1 MPNFQTFSAPHL
13 IVMGLT
19 LAVPI
24 LLAVIARRGA
34 AATIGYILAGVV
46 LTNELASLC
55 YRFADFDLTD
65 FIRNDLPLHFC
76 GIAVFA
82 TAAAL
87 VFCNERAYEIAYFWG
102 LVGTLNAVITP
113 PLGEGEGFP
122 SYRFFQYFI
131 AHSGIVAGVLY
142 ATIGLRLRP
151 TLRGLFRA
159 FIYANVFAVA
169 VGAFNVVM
177 DSNYMFLCDPPKT
190 ASPFFFA
197 PWPWYIPILDVIALG
212 MFFAVFSP
220 FLISG
225 WWSSRK
231 SAEQSEVPAR

>member
-1 MPNFQTFSAPHL
+1 MPNFQTFSSSHL

-24 LLAVIARRGA
+24 LLAAIARRRA
-34 AATIGYILAGVV
+34 AATIGYILAGAI
-46 LTNELASLC
+46 LTNELTSLG

-65 FIRNDLPLHFC
+65 FIRYDLPLHVC

-82 TAAAL
+82 TAATL
-87 VFCNERAYEIAYFWG
+87 VFRNQRAYEIAYFWG
-102 LVGTLNAVITP
+102 LVGTSNAVITP

-122 SYRFFQYFI
+122 SYRFLQYFI

-159 FIYANVFAVA
+159 FICANLFAIV
-169 VGAFNVVM
+169 VGGFNVVM
-177 DSNYMFLCDPPKT
+177 DSNYMYLCDPPRT

-197 PWPWYIPILDVIALG
+197 PWPWYIPILDVVALG

-225 WWSSRK
+225 WWS
-231 SAEQSEVPAR
+231 ARRTEDSTREL

>member
-1 MPNFQTFSAPHL
+1 MSNFQTFSTPHL

-24 LLAVIARRGA
+24 LLSAIARRWGA
-34 AATIGYILAGVV
+34 AAISYFLAGAL

-55 YRFADFDLTD
+55 YRFADLNLSD
-65 FIRNDLPLHFC
+65 FIQNDLPLHVC

-82 TAAAL
+82 TAATL
-87 VFCNERAYEIAYFWG
+87 VFRNQCAYEIAYFWG
-102 LVGTLNAVITP
+102 LVGTSNAVITP
-113 PLGEGEGFP
+113 PLGDGEGFP

-131 AHSGIVAGVLY
+131 AHSGIVIGILY
-142 ATIGLRLRP
+142 ATLGLRMRP

-159 FIYANVFAVA
+159 FICANLFAVV
-169 VGAFNVVM
+169 VGVFNVLM
-177 DSNYMFLCDPPKT
+177 DSNYMFLCDPPRT

-197 PWPWYIPILDVIALG
+197 PWPWYIPILDVVALG

-220 FLISG
+220 FLVSG

-231 SAEQSEVPAR
+231 SAEQPEVPAR

>member
-1 MPNFQTFSAPHL
+1 MQDFQTFSTPHL

-24 LLAVIARRGA
+24 LLAAIARRRA
-34 AATIGYILAGVV
+34 AATIGYILAGVI

-55 YRFADFDLTD
+55 YRFADFNLLD
-65 FIRNDLPLHFC
+65 FIRYDLPLHVC

-87 VFCNERAYEIAYFWG
+87 VLRNQRAYEIAYFWG

-113 PLGEGEGFP
+113 PLGDGEGFP

-142 ATIGLRLRP
+142 ATLGLRMRP
-151 TLRGLFRA
+151 NLGGLYRA
-159 FIYANVFAVA
+159 FIYANLFAVG
-169 VGAFNVVM
+169 VGIFNVVM
-177 DSNYMFLCDPPKT
+177 KSNYMFLCEPPKT

-197 PWPWYIPILDVIALG
+197 PWPWYIPILDMVAFGL
-212 MFFAVFSP
+212 FFAVLSP
-220 FLISG
+220 FLVSG
-225 WWSSRK
+225 WWS
-231 SAEQSEVPAR
+231 ARRTEDSTREL

>member
-1 MPNFQTFSAPHL
+1 MPNFQTFSTPHL

-24 LLAVIARRGA
+24 LLAAIARRRA
-34 AATIGYILAGVV
+34 AAMIGYILAGAI

-55 YRFADFDLTD
+55 YRFADFDLPD
-65 FIRNDLPLHFC
+65 FIRNDLPLHVC

-82 TAAAL
+82 TAATL
-87 VFCNERAYEIAYFWG
+87 VFRNQRAYEIAYFWG

-113 PLGEGEGFP
+113 PLGQGEGFP

-142 ATIGLRLRP
+142 ATLGLRLRP

-169 VGAFNVVM
+169 VGGFNVVM
-177 DSNYMFLCDPPKT
+177 DSNYMFLCDPPRT

-197 PWPWYIPILDVIALG
+197 PWPWYIPILDVVALG

-220 FLISG
+220 FLVSG
-225 WWSSRK
+225 WR
-231 SAEQSEVPAR
+231 SARRTEDSTREL

>member
-1 MPNFQTFSAPHL
+1 MSNFQTFSTPHL

-24 LLAVIARRGA
+24 LLAAIARRRA
-34 AATIGYILAGVV
+34 AAMIGYVLAGVI
-46 LTNELASLC
+46 LINEAASLC
-55 YRFADFDLTD
+55 YRFADFDLPD

-82 TAAAL
+82 TAGTL
-87 VFCNERAYEIAYFWG
+87 IFRNERAYEIAYFWG

-113 PLGEGEGFP
+113 SLGDGEGFP
-122 SYRFFQYFI
+122 SYRFFQYFL

-142 ATIGLRLRP
+142 AALGLRLRP

-159 FIYANVFAVA
+159 FICANLFAVA

-177 DSNYMFLCDPPKT
+177 DSNYMFLCEPPIT

-197 PWPWYIPILDVIALG
+197 PWPWYIPILDIVALG

-220 FLISG
+220 FLVSK
-225 WWSSRK
+225 WWSSHK
-231 SAEQSEVPAR
+231 SDNST